1 MTGLAVAPFL
11 AVGESA
17 ISAGSWAV
25 ALRLGAVLVVAVA
38 VVVPLVGKIAGAVD
52 AAQIKYLE
60 DLYLLEAHDYSEGE
74 VDNR

>member
-11 AVGESA
+11 AVGGSA

-38 VVVPLVGKIAGAVD
+38 VVVPLVGMLVQAVD
-52 AAQIKYLE
+52 AAQIRYLE
-60 DLYLLEAHDYSEGE
+60 DLYLLEAHDYSDDE
-74 VDNR
+74 VDDR

>member
-1 MTGLAVAPFL
+1 MTGLAGASLL
-11 AVGESA
+11 AVGGSA

-38 VVVPLVGKIAGAVD
+38 VVVPLVGMLAGAVD
-52 AAQIKYLE
+52 AAQIRYLE
-60 DLYLLEAHDYSEGE
+60 DLYLLEAHDYSEGG